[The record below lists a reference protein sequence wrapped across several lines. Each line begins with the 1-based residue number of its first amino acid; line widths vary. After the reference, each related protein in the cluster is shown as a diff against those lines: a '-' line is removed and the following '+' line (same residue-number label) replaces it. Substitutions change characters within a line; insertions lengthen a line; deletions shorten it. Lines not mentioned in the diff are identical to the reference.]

1 MQYTLAVDRGNDKVA
16 YLYDTFHPA
25 VLRLLDRTVRAA
37 RKHKTWVGLC
47 GEMAGDPLATLL
59 LVGLGLDGFS
69 AAPAV
74 VPEIKSIIRSTS
86 YSYARRVTA
95 KALKM
100 KTGSEVRRYL
110 EQIFRVRFPE
120 ISETEMIS

>member
-1 MQYTLAVDRGNDKVA
+1 VA

-25 VLRLLDRTVRAA
+25 VLKLLERTIKAA
-37 RKHKTWVGLC
+37 RKRKRWVGIC

-59 LVGLGLDGFS
+59 LIGMGVDELS
-69 AAPAV
+69 TVPSM

-86 YSYARRVTA
+86 YAYAKRTAA

-110 EQIFRVRFPE
+110 EQIFRVKFPE
-120 ISETEMIS
+120 ISETEMLS

>member
-1 MQYTLAVDRGNDKVA
+1 
-16 YLYDTFHPA
+16 
-25 VLRLLDRTVRAA
+25 
-37 RKHKTWVGLC
+37 
-47 GEMAGDPLATLL
+47 MAGDPLATLL
-59 LVGLGLDGFS
+59 LVGLGVDELS

-86 YSYARRVTA
+86 YGYARRVVA

-110 EQIFRVRFPE
+110 EQIFRVKFPK